1 MKQKKLKQLLSIGCL
16 VILLTCSSM
25 NTKAISQPYID
36 VYTTVY
42 DGDFIAVRVQNNTKQ
57 DVNPLILIYT
67 NEQVLIIIN
76 DEKYT
81 NSSNKISLTINSQS
95 TINIIGQKISFT
107 FQTNMVTNNSLIEL
121 EQKYPSSFLITA
133 FNVGLWETL
142 ISIFLISP
150 TIAYIWRKQTL

>member
-1 MKQKKLKQLLSIGCL
+1 
-16 VILLTCSSM
+16 M

-67 NEQVLIIIN
+67 NEQVLITNN

-121 EQKYPSSFLITA
+121 EEQYPSSFLITA

-150 TIAYIWRKQTL
+150 TLAYIWRKQTL

>member
-1 MKQKKLKQLLSIGCL
+1 
-16 VILLTCSSM
+16 M
-25 NTKAISQPYID
+25 NTNATVALSQPYID

-42 DGDFIAVRVQNNTKQ
+42 DGDFIAIRVQNNTKQ

-67 NEQVLIIIN
+67 NEQVLITIN

-81 NSSNKISLTINSQS
+81 NSSNKIKLTINSQS

-121 EQKYPSSFLITA
+121 EEQYPSSFLITA

-150 TIAYIWRKQTL
+150 ILAYIWRKQTL

>member
-1 MKQKKLKQLLSIGCL
+1 MKQKKLKQLSSISCL
-16 VILLTCSSM
+16 VILLTCSLM
-25 NTKAISQPYID
+25 NTNAISQPYID

-42 DGDFIAVRVQNNTKQ
+42 DGDFIAIRVQNNTKQ

-67 NEQVLIIIN
+67 NEQVLITIN

-121 EQKYPSSFLITA
+121 EEQYPSSFLITA

-142 ISIFLISP
+142 ISIFLIAP
-150 TIAYIWRKQTL
+150 TLAYIWRKQTL

>member
-1 MKQKKLKQLLSIGCL
+1 MKQKKLKQLLLTSCL
-16 VILLTCSSM
+16 VILLTYCSM

-36 VYTTVY
+36 VYTTVS
-42 DGDFIAVRVQNNTKQ
+42 DGDFIAIRIQNNTKQ

-67 NEQVLIIIN
+67 NEQVLITIN

-121 EQKYPSSFLITA
+121 EEQYPSSFLITA

-150 TIAYIWRKQTL
+150 ALAYIWRKQTL